1 MIRAVVLNVGP
12 PASSPVVDKEALMAV
27 AAAVAVAALVA
38 ALDIATGK
46 HARCTVPSVLTVA
59 TRHRFLFNPE
69 KTDPSIATIAT
80 NRNVPSAQTTDDH
93 AGNLYESGCAA
104 LLSRQ

>member
-1 MIRAVVLNVGP
+1 MTRAVVQNVGL
-12 PASSPVVDKEALMAV
+12 PASSLVVGKEALMAV
-27 AAAVAVAALVA
+27 AAAVVALVA
-38 ALDIATGK
+38 AVDIATGK
-46 HARCTVPSVLTVA
+46 HARCTAPSVQTVA
-59 TRHRFLFNPE
+59 TRHRFLFNLE

-80 NRNVPSAQTTDDH
+80 NRNVLSAQTTDDH

>member
-1 MIRAVVLNVGP
+1 MTRAVVQNVGP
-12 PASSPVVDKEALMAV
+12 PASSPVVGKEALMAV
-27 AAAVAVAALVA
+27 AAVVVLARVAAV
-38 ALDIATGK
+38 DIATGK
-46 HARCTVPSVLTVA
+46 HARCTAPSVQTVA
-59 TRHRFLFNPE
+59 TRHRFLFNLE